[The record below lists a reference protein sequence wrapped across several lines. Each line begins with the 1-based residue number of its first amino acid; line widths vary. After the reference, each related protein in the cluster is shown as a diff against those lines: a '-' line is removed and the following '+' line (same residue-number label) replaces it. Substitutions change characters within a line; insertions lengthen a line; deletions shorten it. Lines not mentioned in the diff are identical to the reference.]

1 MRHIDVFNGD
11 ADGICAL
18 LQLRNA
24 KPIDSE
30 LVTGVKRDIKL
41 LSRVDASADDQ
52 VTVLDISLDSNREGL
67 EQLLEKGAKVEYFD
81 HHFAGD
87 TLMEHDNLSTHINTA
102 ADCCTSTLVNLH
114 LEGAFQHWAIVGA
127 YGDNLKKVGEALSIA
142 SGLDETQRAQ
152 LENLGI
158 YMNYNG
164 YGATV
169 DDLHFTPADLFLA
182 MKDYASPFEFFEKG
196 KATFDKLEQGYLQD
210 MANAEKTAAMHET
223 AASAA
228 FMLPNEAWSRRVSGV
243 YGNAL
248 ANEFPDRAH
257 AVITERAAGGY
268 LVSVRAPLNNKT
280 GADEICRQFPSGG
293 GRKAAAGI
301 NELPEDQLQSFIDT
315 LDAFYAA

>member
-1 MRHIDVFNGD
+1 MKYIDVFNGD

-142 SGLDETQRAQ
+142 SGLDEAQREQ

-257 AVITERAAGGY
+257 AVITEREAGGY